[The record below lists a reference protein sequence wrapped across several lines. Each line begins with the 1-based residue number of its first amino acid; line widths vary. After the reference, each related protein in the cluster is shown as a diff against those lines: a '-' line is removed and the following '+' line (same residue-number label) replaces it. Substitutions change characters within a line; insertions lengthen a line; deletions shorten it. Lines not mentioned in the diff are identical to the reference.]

1 MRVPDVKFILREQDA
16 NGEYQF
22 VERETVDFFGGKRC
36 VIFSLPGAF
45 TPTCTTRQLPAY
57 EEAYSQLRH
66 LGITHVYCISV
77 NDSFVMDAWAASLN
91 INQIQM
97 IPDGNG
103 IFTGLMDQL
112 VLKENLGFGY
122 RSWRYAAV
130 VNDGV
135 IEKLWE
141 EPGKEDNCPDDPYTC
156 TDPQTVIEYLK
167 SVNA

>member
-1 MRVPDVKFILREQDA
+1 MRVPDVTFKIRE
-16 NGEYQF
+16 GREW

-36 VIFSLPGAF
+36 VIFGLPGAF
-45 TPTCTTRQLPAY
+45 TPTCTNEQLPAF
-57 EEAYSQLRH
+57 EVAYPKIRN

-77 NDSFVMDAWAASLN
+77 NDSFVMNAWAESLGVSLV
-91 INQIQM
+91 QM

-103 IFTGLMDQL
+103 MFTGLMNQL

-141 EPGKEDNCPDDPYTC
+141 EPGKEDNCPDDPYTT
-156 TDPQTVIEYLK
+156 TDPETVIQYLLNQNL
-167 SVNA
+167 VIDA